1 MSTAA
6 DRLFLLC
13 LVVMFIGGCSDANL
27 YGKGLDD
34 PSADRLGL
42 TGRVCTEDP
51 REAGFP
57 VRVVFLVDTAIGPMF
72 SPYDPERLRLR
83 ALRETLTLH
92 AGNEAFSFAVIGF
105 GSRSRLLAPE
115 EGYFSRNPGDLE
127 DAVASL
133 ALPQGCVGEVCRD
146 YGDALDAANALIEG
160 DLADMNA
167 GERSRTQYAVVMMVG
182 GPPNPYACSHECQ
195 DPGDDGYDDTVCTL
209 SVSCTETLLRDQV
222 IKIRDDVEGKGAS
235 SFSLHVLFLAA
246 SAGGAPDAGTG
257 GDLENTE
264 SILQEMA
271 FTGAGRFER
280 FNSADSISLDRI
292 GLTKLTSLLEAK
304 SLLVT
309 NSSALPGVTEP
320 RMDSDGDGLDDD
332 IERKLKTE
340 VLSGDSDGDGIGD
353 LVETLISFDPLN
365 RDEPPTSCVELEGP
379 PYADSDGDRLND
391 CEELLLGIDPS
402 LPDTDGDAVVDW
414 LEVTLGTDY
423 IRADT
428 LNDSDGDGALNGDE
442 AREHTDPR
450 SSDAAAH
457 LGSAYRYEITDEG
470 LVVEPSITK
479 PRRTTGVTILAMGE
493 ETTAGIGTLNY
504 TPGPPAKLSWK
515 DPQDVAPGSMVTIEN
530 AGQYEI
536 SSSSVESG
544 GLERWITVEVDPILL
559 SPTMAQESLLVEL
572 SERQCLSFTVRNIRL
587 VETEGAP
594 GGGGLNDVFIY
605 FAQAPKGRL
614 TLPGLFRVAHIPVT
628 YHPKTG
634 RVPNDP
640 LVEVKDEE
648 FAAIAR

>member
-1 MSTAA
+1 MSIIGA
-6 DRLFLLC
+6 RLFLLC
-13 LVVMFIGGCSDANL
+13 LVVAILCGCTDAKL

-42 TGRVCTEDP
+42 KGRVCTDDP

-57 VRVVFLVDTAIGPMF
+57 VRVVFLVDTAIGPVF
-72 SPYDPERLRLR
+72 SSYDPELQRLR

-92 AGNEAFSFAVIGF
+92 TGNDAFSFAVIGF
-105 GSRSRLLAPE
+105 GSRSRLLAPD
-115 EGYFSRNPGDLE
+115 EGYFSRNPGELE

-133 ALPQGCVGEVCRD
+133 AQPQGCVGEVCRD
-146 YGDALDAANALIEG
+146 YGDALDAANSLIEG

-167 GERSRTQYAVVMMVG
+167 GERSRTQYAVVMMVADR
-182 GPPNPYACSHECQ
+182 PDPYACAYECQ
-195 DPGDDGYDDTVCTL
+195 DPGDDGYDETTCNR
-209 SVSCTETLLRDQV
+209 SVVCTETLLRDQV
-222 IKIRDDVEGKGAS
+222 IKIRDDVESKGAS

-246 SAGGAPDAGTG
+246 GDSPDAGEV
-257 GDLENTE
+257 GDVENTE

-271 FTGAGRFER
+271 FAGAGRYDR
-280 FNSADSISLDRI
+280 FNSADAITLDRI

-309 NSSALPGVTEP
+309 NTSALPGIAEP

-332 IERKLKTE
+332 TERNIKTD

-353 LVETLISFDPLN
+353 MVETLIFFDPLT
-365 RDEPPTSCVELEGP
+365 RDDPPSSCAELDGP

-391 CEELLLGIDPS
+391 CEEVLLGIDPS
-402 LPDTDGDAVVDW
+402 LPDTDGDAVIDW
-414 LEVTLGTDY
+414 VEVTLGTDY

-470 LVVEPSITK
+470 LVVEPSITT
-479 PRRTTGVTILAMGE
+479 PRRITGVTVMAMGE
-493 ETTAGIGTLNY
+493 ETTGGLGTLNY

-515 DPQDVAPGSMVTIEN
+515 DPQDAAPGPMITIGN

-536 SSSSVESG
+536 LSSSAESG
-544 GLERWITVEVDPILL
+544 DLERWITVEVDPILL
-559 SPTMAQESLLVEL
+559 SPTMAQENLLVEL

-594 GGGGLNDVFIY
+594 GSAGLNDVFIY

-628 YHPKTG
+628 YHPNTG

-640 LVEVKDEE
+640 LIEVKDEE
-648 FAAIAR
+648 FAAIAH